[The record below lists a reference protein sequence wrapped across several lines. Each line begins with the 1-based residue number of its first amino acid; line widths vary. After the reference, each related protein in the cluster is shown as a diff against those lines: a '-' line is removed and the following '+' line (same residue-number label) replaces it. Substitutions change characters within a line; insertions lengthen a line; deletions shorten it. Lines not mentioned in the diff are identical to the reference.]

1 MRVNRLAVC
10 ALFLLAL
17 VVAPAWAQDERELFR
32 NLKSQSG
39 AITLRDGLATLNVGP
54 NFSYLSPADAE
65 IFLTKIW
72 RNPPGVG
79 ERTLGLLL
87 PNEIDM
93 LGSEGWAIV
102 IQYDESGYVS
112 DEDAGK
118 IDYGELLKEMQEAT
132 ATASKEREE
141 QGFGS
146 MSLVGWAKQPYYDPG
161 SHKLYWAKRLRFGD
175 SQDDTLNYNIR
186 ALGRRGVL
194 VLNAVSSMDQ
204 LSTVDRRLPEILAM
218 VSFNQGNTYSEYTPG
233 VDKTAAYTLAGL
245 IAGGVLAKAGFFKVL
260 LVGLAA
266 FWKVIAVGGVAAVA
280 AIGSFVKRLTRRDTP
295 PMG

>member
-161 SHKLYWAKRLRFGD
+161 SHKLYWAKRLRR
-175 SQDDTLNYNIR
+175 QP
-186 ALGRRGVL
+186 RRH
-194 VLNAVSSMDQ
+194 AQ
-204 LSTVDRRLPEILAM
+204 L
-218 VSFNQGNTYSEYTPG
+218 
-233 VDKTAAYTLAGL
+233 
-245 IAGGVLAKAGFFKVL
+245 
-260 LVGLAA
+260 
-266 FWKVIAVGGVAAVA
+266 
-280 AIGSFVKRLTRRDTP
+280 
-295 PMG
+295 